1 MVLAMHSQVGLKI
14 FYGFVGALRHEGMTV
29 GAEQVGLYLEALNV
43 LDLQRRNEVF
53 WAGRA
58 TLCKS
63 RSDFETYDRA
73 FRLWFSSEPPVP
85 VPLSE
90 RQEASLP
97 DAAGGDSPQPELEQ
111 QIALASRD
119 ESLQHRDV
127 ALMSA
132 EEKRYLVE
140 AFAALPIKAP
150 LRRAR
155 YKRTHRH
162 KRIDPAHTIRDHLKR
177 GGEPGQLQYR
187 FRTKKPRRVVLIVDV
202 SGSMEAYADSFL
214 RFGNRLLATN
224 ADTTEVFSIGTRLT
238 RVTAAL
244 QHPDL
249 EVALLDAGFAVPD
262 WSGGTRLGEALE
274 AFIALWGQHAML
286 RGSVVV
292 IASDG
297 WERGDTRDLAHQVSR
312 LHRLAHRV
320 IWSNPHRGKSGYE
333 PIQSGIKAVLPHID
347 ALVAGHTMAA
357 FRDLADR
364 IANA

>member
-1 MVLAMHSQVGLKI
+1 MDSEAGLKI
-14 FYGFVGALRHEGMTV
+14 FYGFVDALRDEGMNV
-29 GAEQVGLYLEALNV
+29 GAERVRLYLEALSV
-43 LDLQRRNEVF
+43 LDLQRPNEAF

-58 TLCKS
+58 TLCES
-63 RSDFETYDRA
+63 RADFGTYDRT
-73 FRLWFSSEPPVP
+73 FRLWFSSESPVR
-85 VPLSE
+85 VPLVE

-97 DAAGGDSPQPELEQ
+97 DTAGGDSPQPELEQ
-111 QIALASRD
+111 QISTASTG

-132 EEKRYLVE
+132 EEKKYLAEV
-140 AFAALPIKAP
+140 FAALPVRAP

-162 KRIDPAHTIRDHLKR
+162 KRIDPAHTVRDHLKR
-177 GGEPGQLQYR
+177 GGEAGQLQYR

-214 RFGNRLLATN
+214 RFGHRLLA
-224 ADTTEVFSIGTRLT
+224 AEPETTEVFSIGTRLT

-244 QHPDL
+244 RHPDP
-249 EVALLDAGFAVPD
+249 EVALLAAGLVVPD

-274 AFIALWGQHAML
+274 AFITLWGQHAML
-286 RGSVVV
+286 RGSV
-292 IASDG
+292 IIIGSDG
-297 WERGDTRDLAHQVSR
+297 WERGDPKELAHQVSR
-312 LHRLAHRV
+312 LQRLAHSV

>member
-1 MVLAMHSQVGLKI
+1 MSSQIGLTI
-14 FYGFVGALRHEGMTV
+14 FYGFVGALRDEGMAL
-29 GAEQVGLYLEALNV
+29 GAEQAQLYLEALSV
-43 LDLQRRNEVF
+43 LNLQRRSEVF

-58 TLCKS
+58 TLCRS
-63 RSDFETYDRA
+63 RSDFETYDQT

-85 VPLSE
+85 VPFSE

-97 DAAGGDSPQPELEQ
+97 DAADGDSPQSELEQ
-111 QIALASRD
+111 QIALASKD
-119 ESLQHRDV
+119 EALQHRDV
-127 ALMSA
+127 ALMSP
-132 EEKRYLVE
+132 EEKRYLAE
-140 AFAALPIKAP
+140 AFAALPIRPP

-162 KRIDPAHTIRDHLKR
+162 KRIDPAHTVRDHLKR

-187 FRTKKPRRVVLIVDV
+187 HRTKKSRRVVLIVDV

-214 RFGNRLLATN
+214 RFGHRLLDG

-238 RVTAAL
+238 RVTSAL
-244 QHPDL
+244 QHPDP
-249 EVALLDAGFAVPD
+249 EVALLDAGFVVPD
-262 WSGGTRLGEALE
+262 WSGGTRLGEALQ
-274 AFIALWGQHAML
+274 AFITLWGQHAML

-297 WERGDTRDLAHQVSR
+297 WERGDPGELAHQVAR
-312 LHRLAHRV
+312 LHSLAHCV
-320 IWSNPHRGKSGYE
+320 IWSNPHRGKPGYE
-333 PIQSGIKAVLPHID
+333 PLQSGIKAVLPHVD

-364 IANA
+364 IAHA

>member
-1 MVLAMHSQVGLKI
+1 MVLAMYSQVGLRI
-14 FYGFVGALRHEGMTV
+14 FYGFIGALRDEGMTV
-29 GAEQVGLYLEALNV
+29 GGEQVRLYLEALSV

-58 TLCKS
+58 TLCRS
-63 RSDFETYDRA
+63 RSDFGTYDRT
-73 FRLWFSSEPPVP
+73 FQLWFSSESPVP

-90 RQEASLP
+90 IQEASVP
-97 DAAGGDSPQPELEQ
+97 DAADSDSPQSELEQ
-111 QIALASRD
+111 QVALASKD

-132 EEKRYLVE
+132 EEKSYLAE
-140 AFAALPIKAP
+140 AFAALPVRAP

-162 KRIDPAHTIRDHLKR
+162 KRIDPAHTVRDHLRR

-202 SGSMEAYADSFL
+202 SGSMEAYADSFF
-214 RFGNRLLATN
+214 RFGHRLLAGEAN
-224 ADTTEVFSIGTRLT
+224 TTEVFSIGTRLT

-244 QHPDL
+244 QHPDP
-249 EVALLDAGFAVPD
+249 EVALLDAGLVVPD

-274 AFIALWGQHAML
+274 AFITLWGQHAML

-297 WERGDTRDLAHQVSR
+297 WERGDPGDLAHQVSR
-312 LHRLAHRV
+312 LHGLAHCV